1 MIRAFHTSATGM
13 QAQQFMVDNSA
24 NNLANVNTT
33 GFKRNQVQFQDLIY
47 LTQRAPGVETLQGAQ
62 VPTSQQ
68 IGHGVRVAGNGK
80 TFGAGTLENT
90 TNPLD
95 VSIEGQG
102 FFQITFPDGSTR
114 YTRDGSFRIN
124 GNGQLVNPDGFFLS
138 PSLTIP
144 ADALEVSIGTDG
156 TVSVITSSSPNTST
170 QVGNITLARFANPA
184 GLSAEGRNLFRE
196 SASSGAPIIGNPGQN
211 GNGLLRQAFLERSN
225 VEVVQELVNLL
236 LAQRAFEFNSRAIRV
251 ADDMLADVNQ
261 LVR

>member
-47 LTQRAPGVETLQGAQ
+47 LTQRGPGVETLQGAQ
-62 VPTSQQ
+62 VPTGQQ
-68 IGHGVRVAGNGK
+68 IGHGVRVAGNSK

-90 TNPLD
+90 GNPLD

-102 FFQITFPDGSTR
+102 FFQVTFPDGTTR
-114 YTRDGSFRIN
+114 YTRDGGFRIN
-124 GNGQLVNPDGFFLS
+124 SNGQLVNADGFFVDPQIS
-138 PSLTIP
+138 IP
-144 ADALEVSIGTDG
+144 NDALEVSVGTDG
-156 TVSVITSSSPNTST
+156 TVSVITAGSPTT
-170 QVGNITLARFANPA
+170 PTTVGTLTIARFPNPA

-196 SASSGAPIIGNPGQN
+196 TAASGAVITGNPGQN
-211 GNGLLRQAFLERSN
+211 GAGLLRQGFLERSN

-251 ADDMLADVNQ
+251 ADEMLADTNQ